1 MPKRLN
7 AALIDVLV
15 VDLLAVDLLAE
26 TQQVNPARL
35 GHATGLIPLATGA
48 NVSEYSGWALYK
60 RLLGYVRPFWKS
72 FLVAVIGYAIYA
84 ASSTALA
91 EMMKRLIDGIQNPD
105 AAFRLFLPLFVVGMF
120 GARGLGTFLGTY
132 FMSNVARNMV
142 HRLRCDVFNHML
154 RLPGRFFDNH
164 SSGHLIS
171 RVTYHVEQ
179 VTGAG
184 TKAIT
189 VVLQEGLFVLGLL
202 GYLLWTNWMLTLLF
216 MAVTPLIGGVVSYA
230 SKRFRK
236 ISKRIQRSMGDVT
249 HVASEALTGYR
260 VVRTHGAE
268 QYEMTRFHDAS
279 EVNRRQSLKEAL
291 TKATST
297 PVIQLLV
304 ALSLALLVWLA
315 MSPALMDN
323 MTPGEFVAFITAAS
337 LMAKPI
343 RSLSEI
349 NGTIQKGIAASSEL
363 FGLLDEPEEVDSG
376 SLVPGRL
383 RGDIQLEQ
391 VRFAYGSDQPEVLKG
406 IDLSVR
412 QGEMVAIVGR
422 SGSGKSTL
430 VSLLPRFYQATG
442 GRILIDDVAIEEY
455 QLTALRQQIALVSQ
469 QVTLFNA
476 TIAENIAYGVP
487 DADPAAIEAAAK
499 AAHAHEFIERMPGG
513 YQALVGD
520 NGVMLSGGQ
529 RQRMAIARAIFKDAP
544 ILVLDEA
551 TSALDTE
558 SERHI
563 QAALEEVCKGRTTL
577 VIAHRLSTIE
587 RADRILVMEQGEIIE
602 QGSHSELLE
611 REGAYAAL
619 HQLQFQEA

>member
-1 MPKRLN
+1 M
-7 AALIDVLV
+7 
-15 VDLLAVDLLAE
+15 
-26 TQQVNPARL
+26 
-35 GHATGLIPLATGA
+35 
-48 NVSEYSGWALYK
+48 EYSGWTLYK

-72 FLVAVIGYAIYA
+72 FAVAVVGYAIYA

-142 HRLRCDVFNHML
+142 HALRCDVFNHML
-154 RLPGRFFDNH
+154 KLPGRFFDNH

-189 VVLQEGLFVLGLL
+189 VVLQEGLFVIGLV

-216 MAVTPLIGGVVSYA
+216 IAVTPLIGAVVSFA
-230 SKRFRK
+230 SKRFRR
-236 ISKRIQRSMGDVT
+236 ISRRIQRSMGDVT

-268 QYEMTRFHDAS
+268 EYEQGRFRAAS
-279 EVNRRQSLKEAL
+279 EVNRRQSMKEAL

-304 ALSLALLVWLA
+304 ALSLAVLVWLA
-315 MSPALMDN
+315 MSPALMN
-323 MTPGEFVAFITAAS
+323 EMTPGEFVAFITAAS

-349 NGTIQKGIAASSEL
+349 NGTIQKGIAAASEL
-363 FGLLDEPEEVDSG
+363 FGLLDETPERDEGSVD
-376 SLVPGRL
+376 PGRL
-383 RGDIQLEQ
+383 AGR
-391 VRFAYGSDQPEVLKG
+391 VRFENVCFAYGSDQPEVLKG
-406 IDLSVR
+406 IDLDIR
-412 QGEMVAIVGR
+412 EGEMVAIVGR

-430 VSLLPRFYQATG
+430 VSLLPRFYHPTS
-442 GRILIDDVAIEEY
+442 GRILIDDVALEDY
-455 QLTALRQQIALVSQ
+455 RLTPLRRQIALVSQ

-476 TIAENIAYGVP
+476 SISDNIAYGVP
-487 DADPAAIEAAAK
+487 DADPKDIEAAAR

-513 YQALVGD
+513 YDALVGD

-602 QGSHSELLE
+602 QGSHSDLLAKD
-611 REGAYAAL
+611 GAYAAL
-619 HQLQFQEA
+619 HKLQFQDE